1 MIVAARLDD
10 FVLPLATPLA
20 TARGTIFE
28 RRGLVLVVEDGDG
41 HWGRGEVAP
50 LPGWS
55 SIDLD
60 QARVELSGWV
70 EASRGERRVASAH
83 GLAAETRAGIDC
95 AVWSLRAARA
105 GVPLWRALPLAVE
118 ADESGPREVA
128 VNALAVGS
136 TPGELAASLAG
147 WVAAGYRCVKVKLGM
162 PDDAERLR
170 AVADH
175 VPETVSVRL
184 DANAAWPLDDAV
196 DRAGLARSLL
206 GDRLE
211 YVEDPVADLGDLAA
225 WARRCD
231 VPVAVDELARTPADL
246 DLVIDGQLAAVVVVK
261 PPMLGGITEALELA
275 AVARAGDVDVV
286 VSSLYDGPVGLS
298 AWCHLAASLGGSRAH
313 GLGTATLFAPGTA
326 DQLLP
331 QAGVIRLR

>member
-1 MIVAARLDD
+1 MIVTARLDD

-28 RRGLVLVVEDGDG
+28 RRGLVLVVQDGDG

-60 QARVELSGWV
+60 GARVELSGWV
-70 EASRGERRVASAH
+70 EASNGDRTVASAG

-95 AVWSLRAARA
+95 ALWSLRAARA
-105 GVPLWRALPLAVE
+105 GVPLWRALPFE
-118 ADESGPREVA
+118 AGASESGEREVA

-136 TPGELAASLAG
+136 TPGELLASVAD
-147 WVAAGYRCVKVKLGM
+147 WIAAGYRCIKVKLGM
-162 PDDAERLR
+162 PDDVVRLR
-170 AVADH
+170 ALADH
-175 VPETVSVRL
+175 VPEGVSVRL
-184 DANAAWPLDDAV
+184 DANAAWPLDEAV
-196 DRAGLARSLL
+196 HHAGLAHSLL

-211 YVEDPVADLGDLAA
+211 YVEDPVADLGDLEG
-225 WARRCD
+225 WAQRCE
-231 VPVAVDELARTPADL
+231 VPVAVDELVRTSADL
-246 DLVIDGQLAAVVVVK
+246 DHVIDRQLATVLVVK
-261 PPMLGGITEALELA
+261 PPMLGGITNVLELA
-275 AVARAGDVDVV
+275 SVARSGAVDVV

-298 AWCHLAASLGGSRAH
+298 AWCHLAAALGGTRAH

-326 DQLLP
+326 DQLVP
-331 QAGVIRLR
+331 RAGVIRLR